1 MCKWSP
7 LVKICKCANDRPWL
21 MCKCVNAKCAD
32 AQMQRYTSFHLHI
45 FTFAH
50 LHIVKHCK
58 CQMCRCTNAKICI
71 ISSAHFHICT
81 LLSIC
86 SLYGIHLRL
95 VLLQDA
101 ASIVATEAESIAEG
115 SAYGALLCL
124 IEGEVEVVVDILI
137 AIVLFVVD
145 CRRYDIVLY

>member
-1 MCKWSP
+1 MPNVQMHKCKDIHHF
-7 LVKICKCANDRPWL
+7 ICTFSHLHICTL
-21 MCKCVNAKCAD
+21 LSIVNAKCAD
-32 AQMQRYTSFHLHI
+32 AQMQRYASFHLHI

-50 LHIVKHCK
+50 LHIVKHC
-58 CQMCRCTNAKICI
+58 I
-71 ISSAHFHICT
+71 
-81 LLSIC
+81 SIC
-86 SLYGIHLRL
+86 SLTYGIHLRL

-145 CRRYDIVLY
+145 CRRYDVVLY

>member
-7 LVKICKCANDRPWL
+7 LVNVQ
-21 MCKCVNAKCAD
+21 MCKCAD
-32 AQMQRYTSFHLHI
+32 AQMQRYASFHLHI

-50 LHIVKHCK
+50 LHIVKHL
-58 CQMCRCTNAKICI
+58 
-71 ISSAHFHICT
+71 HICT

-115 SAYGALLCL
+115 SAYDALLCL

-145 CRRYDIVLY
+145 CRRYDVVLY

>member
-1 MCKWSP
+1 MPNVQMHKCKDMHHF
-7 LVKICKCANDRPWL
+7 IC
-21 MCKCVNAKCAD
+21 
-32 AQMQRYTSFHLHI
+32 TFSHL
-45 FTFAH
+45 
-50 LHIVKHCK
+50 
-58 CQMCRCTNAKICI
+58 
-71 ISSAHFHICT
+71 HICT

-137 AIVLFVVD
+137 AVVLFVVD
-145 CRRYDIVLY
+145 CRRYDVVLY

>member
-1 MCKWSP
+1 MCKC
-7 LVKICKCANDRPWL
+7 VMCKCVKGRPL
-21 MCKCVNAKCAD
+21 LMCKCLTMCKCVNV
-32 AQMQRYTSFHLHI
+32 QM
-45 FTFAH
+45 
-50 LHIVKHCK
+50 CK

-71 ISSAHFHICT
+71 ISSAHFHICTLTKGDHLHICT

-115 SAYGALLCL
+115 SAYDALLCL

-145 CRRYDIVLY
+145 CRRYDVVLY

>member
-1 MCKWSP
+1 MCTFANMQMCKC
-7 LVKICKCANDRPWL
+7 VMCKCVKGRPL
-21 MCKCVNAKCAD
+21 LMYKCLTMCKCVNVQMPNVQMHKCKD
-32 AQMQRYTSFHLHI
+32 IHHFICTFLHL
-45 FTFAH
+45 
-50 LHIVKHCK
+50 
-58 CQMCRCTNAKICI
+58 
-71 ISSAHFHICT
+71 HICT

-137 AIVLFVVD
+137 AIVLFMVD
-145 CRRYDIVLY
+145 CRRYDVVLY

>member
-1 MCKWSP
+1 MCKCVNVQMCKWSP
-7 LVKICKCANDRPWL
+7 LVNVQ
-21 MCKCVNAKCAD
+21 MCKCAD
-32 AQMQRYTSFHLHI
+32 AQMQRYVAFHLHI

-50 LHIVKHCK
+50 LHIIKHL
-58 CQMCRCTNAKICI
+58 
-71 ISSAHFHICT
+71 HICT

-86 SLYGIHLRL
+86 SLYGIGIHLRL

-145 CRRYDIVLY
+145 CRRYDVVLY